1 MSRRSRE
8 HEERGPPGTLS
19 RIGERPRIHSYF
31 HDIRAAKEA
40 TICHG
45 PVSGDDSGSGEIG
58 HYAAATKAAA
68 DRPQLR
74 LSSVPSVISMVI
86 CYFSVRDAETLYP
99 SFARLPGVSAV
110 SPPRIS
116 AL

>member
-1 MSRRSRE
+1 MSLGNQER
-8 HEERGPPGTLS
+8 EERGGTDEGTLS

-45 PVSGDDSGSGEIG
+45 PVRGDDSGSGEIG

-74 LSSVPSVISMVI
+74 LSSVP
-86 CYFSVRDAETLYP
+86 RA
-99 SFARLPGVSAV
+99 
-110 SPPRIS
+110 
-116 AL
+116 